1 MHDNKQSSGGGVSTV
16 PDIEVV
22 IVRGDLDWDGWYVNG
37 ELVAQYDS
45 IYLEDALRELMTRY
59 PDGLRI
65 TKVEVREY
73 DPDWLAGQRY
83 LNLPSNL
90 ESVKLID

>member
-1 MHDNKQSSGGGVSTV
+1 MHDDGQSSGGSMNTV
-16 PDIEVV
+16 PDVEIV
-22 IVRGDLDWDGWYVNG
+22 IVRGDLYWEGWYVNG
-37 ELVAQYDS
+37 ELVDDHHS
-45 IYLEDALRELMTRY
+45 IYLEDALVDLMKRY

-73 DPDWLAGQRY
+73 DGHWLADRGY

>member
-1 MHDNKQSSGGGVSTV
+1 M
-16 PDIEVV
+16 VV
-22 IVRGDLDWDGWYVNG
+22 VNG
-37 ELVAQYDS
+37 ELVDDHHS
-45 IYLEDALRELMTRY
+45 IYLEDALVDLMKRY

-73 DPDWLAGQRY
+73 DAHWLGDRGY

>member
-1 MHDNKQSSGGGVSTV
+1 MSTV
-16 PDIEVV
+16 PDVEIV
-22 IVRGDLDWDGWYVNG
+22 IVRGDLDWEGWYVNG
-37 ELVAQYDS
+37 ELVDQYDA
-45 IYLEDALRELMTRY
+45 IYLEDALRDLMTRY

-73 DPDWLAGQRY
+73 DPQWLAEPRY
-83 LNLPSNL
+83 LNLPSDL

>member
-1 MHDNKQSSGGGVSTV
+1 VHDNKQSSGGGVSTV

>member
-1 MHDNKQSSGGGVSTV
+1 VHDNKQSSGGGVSTV

-37 ELVAQYDS
+37 ELVAQYDA

>member
-1 MHDNKQSSGGGVSTV
+1 VHDDKQSSGGGVSTV
-16 PDIEVV
+16 PDVEIV
-22 IVRGDLDWDGWYVNG
+22 IVRGDLYWEGWYVNG
-37 ELVAQYDS
+37 ELVDDHHS
-45 IYLEDALRELMTRY
+45 IYLEDALADLMKRY

-73 DPDWLAGQRY
+73 DAHWLGDRGY

>member
-37 ELVAQYDS
+37 ELVAQYDA